1 MKALKA
7 KSILYGT
14 PKPKEEDDPI
24 KKIIEMMVKEY
35 DSWTAPSVSYF
46 LSPDDL
52 AMIEKYALSPYYTT
66 HPREKAKDLDELM
79 SRRGF
84 RFVRG
89 GTNRRFYEHV
99 TIPRVG
105 MKLATCNV
113 GMKNN
118 IDDMKNQDIL
128 KPFCTK
134 IFDVARYANGYYSG
148 VAEVVEAGVP
158 VTCMDELKPY
168 WEQLFFMFEFKI
180 RKDDIGIEDLGLRSL
195 TQYCIRPNF
204 GVIICD
210 FPTMVVIDR
219 GKCFCTKTV
228 DRGGIKTLC
237 GGSIDYDGTYSFMEC
252 CKCHQKYSIQ
262 TLKAKNGDSYE
273 ALMEAVGFSMPNRKE
288 VNQMVVYFK
297 NSDGEMQCG
306 NNGKKSSFVDNS
318 VLNTRSNNS
327 FIRPENENK
336 GLCVYTPSSDGSGM
350 LRNGKLVVPPKAE
363 QPKVETTA
371 SPKAEPKEEPKNV
384 NILNAIATFNEGW
397 GDEFETDAIPVS
409 DENTE
414 PENETVNTESD
425 EKICEAVKLTDVKVG
440 YTSTQTAPG
449 SLPIEIEDAK
459 LTSIDLV
466 REDNTRT
473 EVEEVESEEEDEV
486 SSESE
491 PEETVQKE
499 EAPTS
504 DYEEEAA
511 ESEETSE
518 EVEVDKSEFN
528 EALYKSESD
537 GIDSSFYESE
547 DENVT
552 VESNEAEESEE
563 EDEVSSELEPEET
576 VQEEEASDSDYEEET
591 AESEETSEETEEEE
605 NRAYADLVESE
616 IEYTSL
622 ALTEATSTNVLN
634 DNNVRCELLTRL
646 DVRSISNDEAFEF
659 VKQKVIGNDFL
670 SKRICAIN
678 CDAHTV
684 TDITEDHIDFKVPGM
699 MGDVRY
705 SLRNH
710 LTLTK
715 DVYGFKT
722 PVPAEVGTVFEPSNG
737 KTILLV
743 DELKDITYE
752 EFINSE
758 DLTYYLR
765 DVLKNITLITKY
777 FTVLRRQ
784 KYRDVIIDFFN
795 DLRKDIKNC
804 TDTYYED
811 ENFELIDMICTIL
824 EYIGRDAYAIE
835 KNIEEKAAN
844 YRLDPDDT
852 TSSNDYLGNY

>member
-1 MKALKA
+1 MKTLKA

-14 PKPKEEDDPI
+14 PKPKEKDDPI
-24 KKIIEMMVKEY
+24 KKIIDMMVKEY
-35 DSWTAPSVSYF
+35 DSWTAPPVSYF

-52 AMIEKYALSPYYTT
+52 ATIEKYALSPYYTT
-66 HPREKAKDLDELM
+66 HPKEKAKDLDELM
-79 SRRGF
+79 SKRGF
-84 RFVRG
+84 RFIRG

-99 TIPRVG
+99 LIPRVG

-118 IDDMKNQDIL
+118 IDDIKNQDIL

-219 GKCFCTKTV
+219 SKCFCTKTI

-237 GGSIDYDGTYSFMEC
+237 GGTIDYDGTYSYMEC

-262 TLKAKNGDSYE
+262 SLKAKNGDSYE

-297 NSDGEMQCG
+297 NSDGVMQCG
-306 NNGKKSSFVDNS
+306 SNGKKSSFVDSS
-318 VLNTRSNNS
+318 VLNTRTSNS
-327 FIRPENENK
+327 FIKPGNENK
-336 GLCVYTPSSDGSGM
+336 GLVVFTPSCDGSGM
-350 LRNGKLVVPPKAE
+350 LRNGKLVETPKAE
-363 QPKVETTA
+363 QPKVESTPLPEVKPEKPRK
-371 SPKAEPKEEPKNV
+371 SV
-384 NILNAIATFNEGW
+384 NITNALASFNEGW
-397 GDEFETDAIPVS
+397 GDEYETDLVPIPEE
-409 DENTE
+409 ENTE
-414 PENETVNTESD
+414 STSETVNSES
-425 EKICEAVKLTDVKVG
+425 EVKIGEAVKLTSVKVN
-440 YTSTQTAPG
+440 YTSTQAAPG

-466 REDNTRT
+466 REDDNKTI
-473 EVEEVESEEEDEV
+473 EAEEVESEEEDEV

-491 PEETVQKE
+491 LEEETC
-499 EAPTS
+499 
-504 DYEEEAA
+504 EEE

-518 EVEVDKSEFN
+518 ETKVDNSVFN

-537 GIDSSFYESE
+537 GIDSSFCDPE

-552 VESNEAEESEE
+552 VDSNESEEVESEE
-563 EDEVSSELEPEET
+563 EEEVSSESEPEET
-576 VQEEEASDSDYEEET
+576 AQEEA
-591 AESEETSEETEEEE
+591 AESEEAAEETEEDESHE
-605 NRAYADLVESE
+605 INDDILSELEYGSTVVSE
-616 IEYTSL
+616 IK
-622 ALTEATSTNVLN
+622 ATNLLN
-634 DNNVRCELLTRL
+634 DNNVRFDLIANFEEKP
-646 DVRSISNDEAFEF
+646 ISNDEAFEY
-659 VKQKVIGNDFL
+659 VKRKVVGNDFL
-670 SKRICAIN
+670 SKRTCATN
-678 CDAHTV
+678 PNVHTV
-684 TDITEDHIDFKVPGM
+684 TSITDDHIDFKVADM
-699 MGDVRY
+699 ESVVRY

-722 PVPAEVGTVFEPSNG
+722 PVPVEVGTVFEQTGDGVNVF
-737 KTILLV
+737 LV

-752 EFINSE
+752 EFINSD

-784 KYRDVIIDFFN
+784 KHRDVIIDFFN
-795 DLRKDIKNC
+795 DLRKDIKYH
-804 TDTYYED
+804 TGTYYED

-824 EYIGRDAYAIE
+824 EYTGRDVYTIE
-835 KNIEEKAAN
+835 ENIKEKAAN

-852 TSSNDYLGNY
+852 NSSNDYLGNY